1 MIIINESIKEKV
13 TICNSWWFQEM
24 MTIADQITDIDE
36 RNEFLLSIRVSEEGE
51 PMQNLFLEV
60 PD

>member
-1 MIIINESIKEKV
+1 MIIVNEKAKS
-13 TICNSWWFQEM
+13 ICNPWAFQKIIE
-24 MTIADQITDIDE
+24 TADKLTDVNA
-36 RNEFLLSIRVSEEGE
+36 RNEFLLSVRVGEKEGE